1 MALTGPFHRAWSAYS
16 DQYCVLIFLS
26 PNLVFTLPEALRD
39 EEERRQEAIKEAR
52 NEIIKDAQEQFAQAN
67 EQYKKLKAKHSASLK
82 SVKQLEE
89 DLKRAKVQSEVLV
102 QEQKKKEKELKAK
115 IAALKSKL
123 ERVED
128 ENGADAKKFT
138 LQIADMREKEQK
150 LRAQLEE
157 VDKAK
162 EAAHVT
168 LDSLMAE
175 KNRLKKENDELQD
188 ICNELMLVAEQN
200 Q

>member
-1 MALTGPFHRAWSAYS
+1 MSSILYLTH
-16 DQYCVLIFLS
+16 FLS
-26 PNLVFTLPEALRD
+26 ILVFTKTEALRD

-67 EQYKKLKAKHSASLK
+67 EQYKKLKAKHSSSLK

-102 QEQKKKEKELKAK
+102 QEQKKKDAELKAK
-115 IAALKSKL
+115 IAALKAKL

-128 ENGADAKKFT
+128 ENGANAKKFT

-150 LRAQLEE
+150 LRVQLEE

-188 ICNELMLVAEQN
+188 ICNELMSEAEQN
-200 Q
+200 QGVSS

>member
-1 MALTGPFHRAWSAYS
+1 M
-16 DQYCVLIFLS
+16 
-26 PNLVFTLPEALRD
+26 
-39 EEERRQEAIKEAR
+39 
-52 NEIIKDAQEQFAQAN
+52 
-67 EQYKKLKAKHSASLK
+67 
-82 SVKQLEE
+82 
-89 DLKRAKVQSEVLV
+89 

-150 LRAQLEE
+150 LRTQLEE